1 MPKKEL
7 PPPWLA
13 KDYELA
19 DITAVQ
25 AVALGTADKDQQQRA
40 LRWIVEKVCGTYDLG
55 WHPSGN
61 HESDFAAGLRFAG
74 LQIVKAT
81 KLNTALMRKKD

>member
-1 MPKKEL
+1 MTKKLAFPWEPKQ
-7 PPPWLA
+7 
-13 KDYELA
+13 YELS

-25 AVALGTADKDQQQRA
+25 AVALGVADKDQQVRA
-40 LRWIVEKVCGTYDLG
+40 LWWIVEQVYGTYDLG
-55 WHPSGN
+55 WHLEN
-61 HESDFAAGLRFAG
+61 ADFAAGLRFAG